1 MLMQSLIRAFVSL
14 LHPRMLALMI
24 WPVALA
30 LALWIALAVLF
41 WGRAVAGIDV
51 MLRGTPVVEW
61 MFAVAPL
68 AVIAAHLGWILL
80 ALLFVPLVLLTATM
94 IIGVFAMPMMVN
106 HVAERDYP
114 RLARRH
120 GGGAVG
126 SAWSAL
132 VALLW
137 FCALVAVS
145 LPLWLVPP
153 LWPAL
158 PALLLG
164 YLNYRVF
171 AYDALAEHANPD
183 ELGRILRRDRAPL
196 FALGVAVALAGHVPV
211 LGFFGPLYGG
221 LAFIH
226 YGLARLD
233 ALRTAP
239 IEGVAQRVEE

>member
-41 WGRAVAGIDV
+41 WGRAAAGIDV
-51 MLRGTPVVEW
+51 MLRATPVVEW
-61 MFAVAPL
+61 MFAVPPL
-68 AVIAAHLGWILL
+68 AVIAVHLGWILL
-80 ALLFVPLVLLTATM
+80 ALLSVPLVLLTATM
-94 IIGVFAMPMMVN
+94 IIGVFAMPMMVH

-126 SAWSAL
+126 SAWSAF

-145 LPLWLVPP
+145 LPLWLLPP

-158 PALLLG
+158 PVLLLG
-164 YLNYRVF
+164 YLNCRVF
-171 AYDALAEHANPD
+171 AYDALAEHASAD

-196 FALGVAVALAGHVPV
+196 FALGVAVALAGHLPV
-211 LGFFGPLYGG
+211 LGFFVPLFGG

-226 YGLARLD
+226 YGLARLE

-239 IEGVAQRVEE
+239 IEGVAQRVDE

>member
-1 MLMQSLIRAFVSL
+1 MLMQSLIRAFLSL

-24 WPVALA
+24 WPAALA
-30 LALWIALAVLF
+30 LALWTALAVLF

-68 AVIAAHLGWILL
+68 AVIAANLGWILL
-80 ALLFVPLVLLTATM
+80 VLLFVPLVLLTATM

-106 HVAERDYP
+106 HVAERAYP
-114 RLARRH
+114 RLARRR
-120 GGGAVG
+120 GGGAAG

-137 FCALVAVS
+137 CCALVVVS

-164 YLNYRVF
+164 YLNYRMF
-171 AYDALAEHANPD
+171 PYDALAEHASAD
-183 ELGRILRRDRAPL
+183 EISQILRQERAPL
-196 FALGVAVALAGHVPV
+196 FALGVGVALAGYVPL
-211 LGFFGPLYGG
+211 LGFFAPLYGG

-233 ALRTAP
+233 GLRTAP
-239 IEGVAQRVEE
+239 IEGVARRVEE

>member
-30 LALWIALAVLF
+30 LALWLVLAVLF
-41 WGRAVAGIDV
+41 WSRAVAGIDAI
-51 MLRGTPVVEW
+51 LRGTPVVEW

-80 ALLFVPLVLLTATM
+80 LLLFVPLVLVTATM

-106 HVAERDYP
+106 HVAEAVYP
-114 RLARRH
+114 RVARRQ
-120 GGGAVG
+120 GGSAVG
-126 SAWSAL
+126 SAWSAF

-137 FCALVAVS
+137 FCALVVVS
-145 LPLWLVPP
+145 LPLWLVPL

-164 YLNYRVF
+164 YLNYRMF
-171 AYDALAEHANPD
+171 AYDALAAHASPD
-183 ELGRILRRDRAPL
+183 ELGRILRQDRAPL
-196 FALGVAVALAGHVPV
+196 FALGVAVALAGYVPV
-211 LGFFGPLYGG
+211 LGFFAPLYGG

-226 YGLARLD
+226 YSLARLD
-233 ALRTAP
+233 ALRTTP

>member
-1 MLMQSLIRAFVSL
+1 MQSLIRAFMSL
-14 LHPRMLALMI
+14 LHPRMMALMI

-30 LALWIALAVLF
+30 LALWVALAVLF

-68 AVIAAHLGWILL
+68 AVIAANLGWMLL
-80 ALLFVPLVLLTATM
+80 ALLFVPLVLFTATL

-114 RLARRH
+114 KLARRQ
-120 GGGAVG
+120 GGGVAG
-126 SAWSAL
+126 SAWSAF

-137 FCALVAVS
+137 FCALVVVS

-171 AYDALAEHANPD
+171 AYDALAEHASAD
-183 ELGRILRRDRAPL
+183 ELVRILRQDRASL
-196 FALGVAVALAGHVPV
+196 FTLGVVVALAGHVPV
-211 LGFFGPLYGG
+211 LGFFAPLYGG

-226 YGLARLD
+226 YGLARLE

-239 IEGVAQRVEE
+239 IEGVAWRVEE

>member
-1 MLMQSLIRAFVSL
+1 MTRSLIRAFISL
-14 LHPRMLALMI
+14 LHPRMLGLMV
-24 WPVALA
+24 WPVAVA
-30 LALWIALAVLF
+30 LALWIVLALLF
-41 WGRAVAGIDV
+41 WGQAAAGVDV

-68 AVIAAHLGWILL
+68 AAIAAHLGWILL
-80 ALLFVPLVLLTATM
+80 ALLFVPLVLLTATI

-106 HVAERDYP
+106 HIGERDYP

-137 FCALVAVS
+137 FCLLAVVS

-171 AYDALAEHANPD
+171 AYDSLAEHASAD
-183 ELGRILRRDRAPL
+183 ELDRILRQDRA
-196 FALGVAVALAGHVPV
+196 
-211 LGFFGPLYGG
+211 PLYGG

-233 ALRTAP
+233 ASRTAP
-239 IEGVAQRVEE
+239 IEGVAQRVED